1 MDENNIQQNN
11 EVNENKTFNKLRD
24 IQILLRKESSIQE
37 LCK

>member
-1 MDENNIQQNN
+1 MDENNNQQNN